1 MSPSD
6 ADTITSEAPLQMDS
20 IESLRLQWSS
30 FCARLQSHV
39 SIETIRPLPEFLG
52 LQNSSAN
59 NVQFSPNAFTTTP
72 ITSSGDRRVISE
84 RIQNRI
90 RQNGIYFLSNY
101 ALVAAMTALV
111 ILLLHP
117 SVIFMFAFLSAL
129 WWCHGY
135 LIRHEVVVASI
146 RLHSIFPLQQRFYL
160 LFLLSCLLILITC
173 IIPTILFLLIS
184 GFIILCHATL
194 RDTSHLPSEQY
205 DTDSESQLQDRKEN
219 SPEEER
225 DPLLE
230 SP

>member
-1 MSPSD
+1 MSTL
-6 ADTITSEAPLQMDS
+6 DTDSATSVPAFQMDS

-52 LQNSSAN
+52 LQNSPAN

-72 ITSSGDRRVISE
+72 ITSGGDRNVISE
-84 RIQNRI
+84 RIRQRI
-90 RQNGIYFLSNY
+90 RQNGAYFLSNY
-101 ALVAAMTALV
+101 VLVAAMTALV

-117 SVIFMFAFLSAL
+117 SVIIMFAFLSAL

-146 RLHSIFPLQQRFYL
+146 RLHAIFPVQQRFYV
-160 LFLLSCLLILITC
+160 LFVLSFLLILITC

-184 GFIILCHATL
+184 GVIILSHAIL

-205 DTDSESQLQDRKEN
+205 DAESQLSDRKE
-219 SPEEER
+219 EQ

>member
-1 MSPSD
+1 MASMD
-6 ADTITSEAPLQMDS
+6 ADTATSASPLQMDS

-52 LQNSSAN
+52 LLNTPAN
-59 NVQFSPNAFTTTP
+59 IVQFSPNAFTTTP
-72 ITSSGDRRVISE
+72 ITSGGDRRVMSE
-84 RIQNRI
+84 RIRNRI
-90 RQNGIYFLSNY
+90 RQNGTYYLSNY
-101 ALVAAMTALV
+101 ALVAVMTALV

-135 LIRHEVVVASI
+135 LIRHEVVIASI
-146 RLHSIFPLQQRFYL
+146 RLHAIFPVQQRFYL
-160 LFLLSCLLILITC
+160 LFLLSCLMILITC
-173 IIPTILFLLIS
+173 IIPTILFLFIS
-184 GFIILCHATL
+184 GIIILCHAAL
-194 RDTSHLPSEQY
+194 RDTSHLPTEQY
-205 DTDSESQLQDRKEN
+205 DTESQEQDRKE
-219 SPEEER
+219 EQ